1 MKKHNLQLLILVS
14 CITLTTTTKA
24 QVQLSA
30 GPEIGFTA
38 AGIYSADDDVFAG
51 INGHFGGTLHLQFGN
66 YFAVRPSVLFKS
78 GSMTN
83 TDYDD
88 TKISMTRISVPIPV
102 MYSYIFGNN
111 SNLFAGLGPN
121 LMYALSGK
129 TKSSYKNGNI
139 SFGSKSGQ
147 WKPLDIGLHVKG
159 GFQFPGGIAI
169 STFCNFGFTNLANN
183 DDKVK
188 TLDAIGL
195 SIGYMFGGSED

>member
-1 MKKHNLQLLILVS
+1 MKKHNLKLLTAAI
-14 CITLTTTTKA
+14 CITITTTIRA
-24 QVQLSA
+24 QVQLSI
-30 GPEIGFTA
+30 GPEAGFSA
-38 AGIYSADDDVFAG
+38 AGLYSADDDVFAG

-66 YFAVRPSVLFKS
+66 YLAVRPSVLFKL

-88 TKISMTRISVPIPV
+88 FKISMTRISVPIPV

-129 TKSSYKNGNI
+129 TKDGSESRNI
-139 SFGSKSGQ
+139 SFGSNPGQ
-147 WKPLDIGLHVKG
+147 WKPLDVGLHVKG

-183 DDKVK
+183 GDKVK
-188 TLDAIGL
+188 TLDAIGF
-195 SIGYMFGGSED
+195 SVGYMFGGSED